1 MKINFKNENETKE
14 MYQVGNVIK
23 AENGSLYLVAV
34 GIDGGYMLVDLS
46 GNVVLEMYET
56 LEDLRLSEEEP
67 TDLLTNVEINEIQEK
82 KTPDLSKSLNY

>member
-46 GNVVLEMYET
+46 GNVVLEIYET

-67 TDLLTNVEINEIQEK
+67 TDLLTNVEINEI
-82 KTPDLSKSLNY
+82 

>member
-67 TDLLTNVEINEIQEK
+67 TDLLTNVEINEI
-82 KTPDLSKSLNY
+82 

>member
-23 AENGSLYLVAV
+23 TKNGSLYLVAV
-34 GIDGGYMLVDLS
+34 GIDGGYMLVDLL

-67 TDLLTNVEINEIQEK
+67 TDLLTNVEINEI
-82 KTPDLSKSLNY
+82 

>member
-56 LEDLRLSEEEP
+56 LEDLRLSEEEL
-67 TDLLTNVEINEIQEK
+67 TDLLTNVEINEI
-82 KTPDLSKSLNY
+82 

>member
-23 AENGSLYLVAV
+23 TENGSLYLVAV

-67 TDLLTNVEINEIQEK
+67 TDLLTNVEINEI
-82 KTPDLSKSLNY
+82 

>member
-46 GNVVLEMYET
+46 GDVVLEMYET

-67 TDLLTNVEINEIQEK
+67 TDLLTNVEINEI
-82 KTPDLSKSLNY
+82 

>member
-23 AENGSLYLVAV
+23 TENGSLYLVAV

-56 LEDLRLSEEEP
+56 LEDLRLSEE
-67 TDLLTNVEINEIQEK
+67 
-82 KTPDLSKSLNY
+82 

>member
-46 GNVVLEMYET
+46 ENVVLEMYET

-67 TDLLTNVEINEIQEK
+67 TDLLTNVEINEI
-82 KTPDLSKSLNY
+82 

>member
-1 MKINFKNENETKE
+1 MKINFKNENATKE

-67 TDLLTNVEINEIQEK
+67 TDLLTNVEINEI
-82 KTPDLSKSLNY
+82 

>member
-46 GNVVLEMYET
+46 GNVVLEMYEN

-67 TDLLTNVEINEIQEK
+67 TDLLTNVEINEI
-82 KTPDLSKSLNY
+82 

>member
-14 MYQVGNVIK
+14 MYQIGNVIK

-67 TDLLTNVEINEIQEK
+67 TDLLTNVEINEI
-82 KTPDLSKSLNY
+82 

>member
-1 MKINFKNENETKE
+1 

-67 TDLLTNVEINEIQEK
+67 TDLLTNVEINEI
-82 KTPDLSKSLNY
+82 

>member
-46 GNVVLEMYET
+46 GNVALEMYET

-67 TDLLTNVEINEIQEK
+67 TDLLTNVEINEI
-82 KTPDLSKSLNY
+82 

>member
-23 AENGSLYLVAV
+23 AENGSLYLVAA

-67 TDLLTNVEINEIQEK
+67 TDLLTNVEINEI
-82 KTPDLSKSLNY
+82 

>member
-34 GIDGGYMLVDLS
+34 GIDGGYMLIDLS

-67 TDLLTNVEINEIQEK
+67 TDLLTNVEINEI
-82 KTPDLSKSLNY
+82 